1 MKITEFRK
9 LIREEVRKVIKE
21 GTEMS
26 EIAEYFADYGVKL
39 SPKFDLKAFAKN
51 IQQSPKKA
59 AVLLCNMEDKYA
71 MKDIAM
77 GIYDSFDMF
86 DESQFNDSYDDMMQ
100 DLNIKGGH

>member
-77 GIYDSFDMF
+77 GIYDSFDL
-86 DESQFNDSYDDMMQ
+86 DDPGQFNDSYDDMRN
-100 DLNIKGGH
+100 DLGL